1 MTMTGSAQIWAP
13 VVAQLSEAAL
23 LLDADDCLITA
34 SGVIQTALDPDSL
47 LPGRPVRQILGLPEQ
62 ATLSGTITFS
72 FGDCECELALQPVPL
87 YDTQGNFDGTLL
99 ILKGWLVEQA
109 VYAREHNL
117 REVSLI
123 ISSALDIDQILEQVV
138 CLSIDLLKADAG
150 SMPIYDRQ
158 RDRLLPSYVFG
169 ITAPILKQPVHRGTG
184 IIWEMIDTGQPFLN
198 NRYAA
203 EPRAIPELLA
213 QGVWSV
219 IAVPIIASNQI
230 MGTLNLYRT
239 TNKTPFNERD
249 LELLEIISRQA
260 GVALQNA
267 RRYHAVV
274 RESERRALLYKAS
287 LSFGAAADLE
297 QLYVAIHEAIT
308 ELVACDIC
316 TIVHFDRATRELEYV
331 YLVQQ
336 EERVAVFR
344 QCLDQSLLSYIVQTG
359 MALRITS
366 SAAMTEQV
374 PLTEPRTVIEHPSG
388 SLLAV
393 ALQVGE
399 TTIGALSIR
408 SLEPNMYDASD
419 LTTIETLAATAAIA
433 MQKAYLF
440 NQVEA
445 LATID
450 ELTGIANRRYFFEE
464 ARYELE
470 RAMRYKRPVS
480 LLMLDADYFKQIN
493 DTYGHSIGDEVLQHI
508 AARCKTTLR
517 EVDVFG
523 RYGGEEFLVLM
534 PETDLAHAGIAGDRL
549 RQVIASQPILT
560 AAGPVATSISVG
572 VASFDVGITGTIE
585 LLLDQADKALYE
597 AKNAGRNQT
606 YYYRDA

>member
-1 MTMTGSAQIWAP
+1 MARPFVPSPIMVLARKIYTQRSTLFVPYSSHNPGCISMTMTGSAQIWAP

-47 LPGRPVRQILGLPEQ
+47 LPGTPVRQILGLPEQ
-62 ATLSGTITFS
+62 ATLRGTITFS

-87 YDTQGNFDGTLL
+87 YDAQGNFDGTLL
-99 ILKGWLVEQA
+99 ILKGWLIEQA

-184 IIWEMIDTGQPFLN
+184 IIWQMIDSGQPFLN
-198 NRYAA
+198 NTYAA
-203 EPRAIPELLA
+203 EPRAIPELLV
-213 QGVWSV
+213 QGVWS
-219 IAVPIIASNQI
+219 ILAVPIMASNQI

-316 TIVHFDRATRELEYV
+316 TIVHFDRATHELEYV
-331 YLVQQ
+331 YLVHQ

-344 QCLDQSLLSYIVQTG
+344 QCLNQSLLSYIVQTG

-408 SLEPNMYDASD
+408 SLEPNMYDAS
-419 LTTIETLAATAAIA
+419 
-433 MQKAYLF
+433 
-440 NQVEA
+440 
-445 LATID
+445 
-450 ELTGIANRRYFFEE
+450 
-464 ARYELE
+464 
-470 RAMRYKRPVS
+470 
-480 LLMLDADYFKQIN
+480 
-493 DTYGHSIGDEVLQHI
+493 
-508 AARCKTTLR
+508 
-517 EVDVFG
+517 
-523 RYGGEEFLVLM
+523 
-534 PETDLAHAGIAGDRL
+534 
-549 RQVIASQPILT
+549 
-560 AAGPVATSISVG
+560 
-572 VASFDVGITGTIE
+572 
-585 LLLDQADKALYE
+585 
-597 AKNAGRNQT
+597 
-606 YYYRDA
+606 